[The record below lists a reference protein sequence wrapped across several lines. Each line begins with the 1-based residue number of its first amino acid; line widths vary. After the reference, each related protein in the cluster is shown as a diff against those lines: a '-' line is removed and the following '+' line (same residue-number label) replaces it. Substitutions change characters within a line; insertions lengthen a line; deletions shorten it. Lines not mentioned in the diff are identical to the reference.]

1 MKTNDTIKIKDFKN
15 YSIEQLSGI
24 SINNEMTSEAL
35 IEGVGAIGTLLF
47 DSSCSDND
55 PLSKDVLCKIGL
67 LIQES
72 IIIAK
77 ALDDNVYYSSEEIKR
92 RSAPPLNQNSKLS
105 ENKLH
110 GAIGD
115 INNVELS
122 LHQLKSDI
130 YENEP
135 DAPTLY
141 AQLDLMANTLSK
153 TLNSLDA
160 LIKEN

>member
-1 MKTNDTIKIKDFKN
+1 MFIILVRKLN
-15 YSIEQLSGI
+15 
-24 SINNEMTSEAL
+24 
-35 IEGVGAIGTLLF
+35 GVL
-47 DSSCSDND
+47 
-55 PLSKDVLCKIGL
+55 
-67 LIQES
+67 
-72 IIIAK
+72 
-77 ALDDNVYYSSEEIKR
+77 
-92 RSAPPLNQNSKLS
+92 PPPTNQNSKLS

-135 DAPTLY
+135 DTPTLY

>member
-1 MKTNDTIKIKDFKN
+1 MFIVLVRKLN
-15 YSIEQLSGI
+15 
-24 SINNEMTSEAL
+24 
-35 IEGVGAIGTLLF
+35 GVL
-47 DSSCSDND
+47 
-55 PLSKDVLCKIGL
+55 
-67 LIQES
+67 
-72 IIIAK
+72 
-77 ALDDNVYYSSEEIKR
+77 
-92 RSAPPLNQNSKLS
+92 PPLNQNSKLS

>member
-1 MKTNDTIKIKDFKN
+1 MKTRDIIKIKDFSN
-15 YSIEQLSGI
+15 YSTEQLRAL
-24 SINNEMTSEAL
+24 SINGEMSSEAL
-35 IEGVGAIGTLLF
+35 IAGVGAIGTLLF

-55 PLSKDVLCKIGL
+55 DLSKSTLSKIGL

-72 IIIAK
+72 ILIAQ
-77 ALDDNVYYSSEEIKR
+77 ALGDNAYCSSEEIKR
-92 RSAPPLNQNSKLS
+92 RSTPNQNSGYS

-110 GAIGD
+110 GAIGG

-153 TLNSLDA
+153 KLDNLETLV
-160 LIKEN
+160 KEN

>member
-1 MKTNDTIKIKDFKN
+1 MKTSDTIKIKDFKN

-92 RSAPPLNQNSKLS
+92 RSSPPNQNSNLS

-135 DAPTLY
+135 DTPTLY

-153 TLNSLDA
+153 TLNNLET
-160 LIKEN
+160 LIKEI

>member
-1 MKTNDTIKIKDFKN
+1 MKTSDTIKIKDFKN
-15 YSIEQLSGI
+15 YSIEQLRGI

-35 IEGVGAIGTLLF
+35 IEGIGAIGTLLF

-92 RSAPPLNQNSKLS
+92 RSAPPNQNSKLS

-135 DAPTLY
+135 DTPTLY

-153 TLNSLDA
+153 TLNDLET
-160 LIKEN
+160 LIKEI

>member
-1 MKTNDTIKIKDFKN
+1 MKANEIIKIKDFSN
-15 YSIEQLSGI
+15 YSTEQLLAI
-24 SINNEMTSEAL
+24 AINGEASSEAL

-47 DSSCSDND
+47 ESSCTDND
-55 PLSKDVLCKIGL
+55 GTTKDTLGKIGL

-72 IIIAK
+72 IIIAQ
-77 ALDDNVYYSSEEIKR
+77 ALDDNVFYSNEEIKR
-92 RSAPPLNQNSKLS
+92 RSAPPNQNSKLS

-135 DAPTLY
+135 DTPTLY

-153 TLNSLDA
+153 TLNKLET
-160 LIKEN
+160 LIKEI

>member
-1 MKTNDTIKIKDFKN
+1 MNIKDALRIKETTSQSVSELKDIAICSELAF
-15 YSIEQLSGI
+15 SSLLEGI
-24 SINNEMTSEAL
+24 
-35 IEGVGAIGTLLF
+35 GAVGTLLF
-47 DSSCSDND
+47 ETSCNEND
-55 PLSKDVLCKIGL
+55 KISKDTLGEIGL
-67 LIQES
+67 LINHVAL
-72 IIIAK
+72 IAG
-77 ALDDNVYYSSEEIKR
+77 AVNENMHDAIEEIKR
-92 RSAPPLNQNSKLS
+92 RSAPPNQNSKLS

-135 DAPTLY
+135 DTPTLY

>member
-1 MKTNDTIKIKDFKN
+1 MKTSDAIKIKDFKN
-15 YSIEQLSGI
+15 YSMEQLSGI
-24 SINNEMTSEAL
+24 SINNEMSSEAL
-35 IEGVGAIGTLLF
+35 IKGVGAIGTLLF

-67 LIQES
+67 LIQEA
-72 IIIAK
+72 IIIAQS
-77 ALDDNVYYSSEEIKR
+77 LDDNVFYSNEEIKR
-92 RSAPPLNQNSKLS
+92 RSAPPNQNSELS

-110 GAIGD
+110 STIGD

-130 YENEP
+130 YNNEP
-135 DAPTLY
+135 DTPTLY

-153 TLNSLDA
+153 VLNSLETFV
-160 LIKEN
+160 KEN

>member
-1 MKTNDTIKIKDFKN
+1 MKANEIIKIKDFSN
-15 YSIEQLSGI
+15 YSTKQLLAI
-24 SINNEMTSEAL
+24 AINGEASSEAL

-47 DSSCSDND
+47 ESSCADND
-55 PLSKDVLCKIGL
+55 GTTKDTLGKIGL

-72 IIIAK
+72 IIIAQ
-77 ALDDNVYYSSEEIKR
+77 ALDDNVFYSNEEIKR
-92 RSAPPLNQNSKLS
+92 RSAPPNQNSKLS

-135 DAPTLY
+135 DTPTLY

>member
-1 MKTNDTIKIKDFKN
+1 MKTSDTIKIKDFKN

-92 RSAPPLNQNSKLS
+92 RSAPNQNSKLS

-135 DAPTLY
+135 DTPTLY

>member
-1 MKTNDTIKIKDFKN
+1 MKANEIIKIKDFSN
-15 YSIEQLSGI
+15 YSTEQLLAI
-24 SINNEMTSEAL
+24 VINGEASSEAL

-92 RSAPPLNQNSKLS
+92 RSAPPQSK
-105 ENKLH
+105 
-110 GAIGD
+110 
-115 INNVELS
+115 
-122 LHQLKSDI
+122 
-130 YENEP
+130 
-135 DAPTLY
+135 
-141 AQLDLMANTLSK
+141 
-153 TLNSLDA
+153 
-160 LIKEN
+160 

>member
-1 MKTNDTIKIKDFKN
+1 MKTSDTIKIKDFKN

-47 DSSCSDND
+47 YSSCSDND

-92 RSAPPLNQNSKLS
+92 RSAPPPIKIVSYQKISYMVLLGILIMSSFLCINLKVTYTKMNQTPQRYMHN
-105 ENKLH
+105 
-110 GAIGD
+110 
-115 INNVELS
+115 
-122 LHQLKSDI
+122 
-130 YENEP
+130 
-135 DAPTLY
+135 
-141 AQLDLMANTLSK
+141 
-153 TLNSLDA
+153 
-160 LIKEN
+160 

>member
-1 MKTNDTIKIKDFKN
+1 MKTSDAIKIKDFKN

-24 SINNEMTSEAL
+24 SINNEMSSEAL

-77 ALDDNVYYSSEEIKR
+77 ALDDNAYYSSEEIKR
-92 RSAPPLNQNSKLS
+92 RSAPPLSIKIVGYQKISYMVLLGILIMSSFLCINLKVTYTKMNQIPQRYMHN
-105 ENKLH
+105 
-110 GAIGD
+110 
-115 INNVELS
+115 
-122 LHQLKSDI
+122 
-130 YENEP
+130 
-135 DAPTLY
+135 
-141 AQLDLMANTLSK
+141 
-153 TLNSLDA
+153 
-160 LIKEN
+160 

>member
-1 MKTNDTIKIKDFKN
+1 MKTSDTIKIKDFKN
-15 YSIEQLSGI
+15 YSIEQLRGI

-47 DSSCSDND
+47 DYSCSDND

-92 RSAPPLNQNSKLS
+92 RSAPPQSK
-105 ENKLH
+105 
-110 GAIGD
+110 
-115 INNVELS
+115 
-122 LHQLKSDI
+122 
-130 YENEP
+130 
-135 DAPTLY
+135 
-141 AQLDLMANTLSK
+141 
-153 TLNSLDA
+153 
-160 LIKEN
+160 